1 MATTN
6 LEIILDGDGH
16 ILEDNEAILKFLPAA
31 WRDAGAIRAASIWPP
46 LDHLHSAKPMTTPGG
61 IARGG
66 KWVGPDEWS
75 VFLQD
80 VGIDTTVLYPTTA
93 LAYGKIVNRDYA
105 IAVCRA
111 YNNWL
116 HEYYLARSPRFQGM
130 ALIPMQEPEAAVEEL
145 ERAVKDLGMVGAM
158 LPSTGLSNHLG
169 AKEYWPVYAA
179 AERLD
184 VSLAVHGGCHEGMG
198 MDHMNVYAPVHAL
211 GHPFGQMISL
221 GGILFNGVFER
232 FPGSRIAFLEG
243 GIAWFLLCLERFD
256 RSHSTHTEYKLRED
270 ELLGPKADERV
281 TDYIQRQ
288 IDAGRLF
295 IGCEGSEPAIG
306 YAVKCVGSDPFF
318 FSSDYPHE
326 VTNDLCKAEIG
337 EILEN
342 DELTDADKEAI
353 LHRNAARFYKLK
365 ATAGS

>member
-6 LEIILDGDGH
+6 LEVILDGDGH
-16 ILEDNEAILKFLPAA
+16 ILEDNEAILKFLPSA
-31 WRDAGAIRAASIWPP
+31 WRDAGAIHAATLWPP

-61 IARGG
+61 LARGG
-66 KWVGPDEWS
+66 KWVGPEEWNI
-75 VFLQD
+75 FLQD

-116 HEYYLARSPRFQGM
+116 HETYLTHSPRFQGM

-158 LPSTGLSNHLG
+158 LPSAGLSNHLG

-184 VSLAVHGGCHEGMG
+184 VSLAVHGGAHEGFG

-221 GGILFNGVFER
+221 GGIIFNGIFDR
-232 FPGSRIAFLEG
+232 YPKSRIAFLEG

-256 RSHSTHTEYKLRED
+256 RSHATHTEYRLRSD
-270 ELLGPKADERV
+270 ELLGPKTDERV
-281 TDYIQRQ
+281 SVYIQQQ

-295 IGCEGSEPAIG
+295 VGCEGSEPAIG
-306 YAVKCVGSDPFF
+306 FAVKSVGSAPFF

-326 VTNDLCKAEIG
+326 VTNELCKEEIG

-342 DELTDADKEAI
+342 PDLTTADKEAI
-353 LHRNAARFYKLK
+353 LSKNTARFYKLQ
-365 ATAGS
+365 AAGAR

>member
-116 HEYYLARSPRFQGM
+116 HEYYLARSPPLPGNGPHPHAGARGRRGGAGARRQ
-130 ALIPMQEPEAAVEEL
+130 
-145 ERAVKDLGMVGAM
+145 DLGMVGAM
-158 LPSTGLSNHLG
+158 LPSTGLPNHLG

-198 MDHMNVYAPVHAL
+198 M
-211 GHPFGQMISL
+211 
-221 GGILFNGVFER
+221 
-232 FPGSRIAFLEG
+232 
-243 GIAWFLLCLERFD
+243 
-256 RSHSTHTEYKLRED
+256 
-270 ELLGPKADERV
+270 
-281 TDYIQRQ
+281 
-288 IDAGRLF
+288 
-295 IGCEGSEPAIG
+295 
-306 YAVKCVGSDPFF
+306 
-318 FSSDYPHE
+318 
-326 VTNDLCKAEIG
+326 
-337 EILEN
+337 
-342 DELTDADKEAI
+342 
-353 LHRNAARFYKLK
+353 
-365 ATAGS
+365 AT